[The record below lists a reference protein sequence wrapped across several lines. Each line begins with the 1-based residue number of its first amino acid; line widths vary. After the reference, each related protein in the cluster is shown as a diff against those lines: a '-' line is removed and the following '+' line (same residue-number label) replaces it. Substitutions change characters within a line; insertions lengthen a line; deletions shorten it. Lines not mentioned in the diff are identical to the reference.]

1 MQQIPRDP
9 TQAGLLKEL
18 LPGNKTLHDYVTNDV
33 RKKGAA
39 FDVVEMPEN
48 TKVPTTSLNKM
59 IRSASHCHNT
69 SVMNIVLS
77 NMQHKEAREG
87 QMG

>member
-1 MQQIPRDP
+1 MWQMMW
-9 TQAGLLKEL
+9 E
-18 LPGNKTLHDYVTNDV
+18 
-33 RKKGAA
+33 KKGAA

-87 QMG
+87 QMGWWFMLEWPI